1 MIRIAL
7 FSLALV
13 AAWPATAAT
22 PINDTRPLEPD
33 GRLQV
38 ENLKGL
44 IEVRA
49 WDRPEV
55 RIQGQLGEGVE
66 RLEIEGDRRSLEV
79 RVKYPNRVGVWGG
92 RDRSEPSE
100 LRLMVP
106 LQALL
111 EVDGVAARI
120 DVQGIASR
128 ELSIDSVSGDVTVVG
143 APRQADIETVSGDQ
157 ALTLNS
163 PDVDADSVSGDI
175 QLTGRLDG
183 EVSVET
189 VSGSARVEV
198 IESRLREFSGA
209 TVSGDVRVTAAL
221 AAGAEVS
228 MESVS
233 GDLELRLPR
242 DTSAS
247 VRAESFSG
255 SLSAPGADI
264 QRPRH
269 GPGAS
274 LSHRYG
280 NGDAEIDIETFS
292 GDATLRMD

>member
-1 MIRIAL
+1 MIRTAL
-7 FSLALV
+7 FSLALL
-13 AAWPATAAT
+13 AALPAIAAT
-22 PINDTRPLEPD
+22 PIDETRPLDAD

-92 RDRSEPSE
+92 RDRSEPTE

-106 LQALL
+106 LQAALAI
-111 EVDGVAARI
+111 DGVAARI

-143 APRQADIETVSGDQ
+143 APRQAGIETVSGDQ
-157 ALTLNS
+157 RLTLNS
-163 PDVDADSVSGDI
+163 REVDADSVSGDI
-175 QLTGRLDG
+175 ELTGRLDG
-183 EVSVET
+183 EVGVET
-189 VSGSARVEV
+189 VSGNVRVEV
-198 IESRLREFSGA
+198 VESRLRDFSSA
-209 TVSGDVRVTAAL
+209 TVSGDVRVRTAL
-221 AAGAEVS
+221 APGADVS

-233 GDLELRLPR
+233 GDLELHLPR

-255 SLSAPGADI
+255 TLAAPDAEI

-274 LSHRYG
+274 LRHRYG
-280 NGDAEIDIETFS
+280 GGEATIDIETFS

>member
-1 MIRIAL
+1 MIRTAL

-13 AAWPATAAT
+13 AAWPAIAAT
-22 PINDTRPLEPD
+22 PIDETRPLDPD

-38 ENLKGL
+38 DNLKGL

-66 RLEIEGDRRSLEV
+66 RLEIDGDRRSLEV
-79 RVKYPNRVGVWGG
+79 RVKYPNRIGVWGG
-92 RDRSEPSE
+92 RDRSEPTE

-106 LQALL
+106 LQAALGI
-111 EVDGVAARI
+111 DGVAARI

-128 ELSIDSVSGDVTVVG
+128 ELSVDSVSGDVTVIG
-143 APRQADIETVSGDQ
+143 APRQVDIETVSGDQ
-157 ALTLNS
+157 HLTLNS
-163 PDVDADSVSGDI
+163 RDVEADSVSGDI
-175 QLTGRLDG
+175 RLRGRLDG
-183 EVSVET
+183 EVGVET
-189 VSGSARVEV
+189 VSGDVRVDV
-198 IESRLREFSGA
+198 LDSRLRELSGA

-221 AAGAEVS
+221 APGAEVS

-233 GDLELRLPR
+233 GDLELHLPR
-242 DTSAS
+242 DTSAAVS
-247 VRAESFSG
+247 AESFSG

-280 NGDAEIDIETFS
+280 SGDAQIDIETFS